1 MTDTRVSQINQ
12 HLAGTGLGCI
22 ELDELGRN
30 LAGLIIN
37 DSLVFLG
44 NLWSGHIWV
53 KKKKD
58 NIPKKEREGGKQR
71 EGRYKKIRYLP
82 DPYVLW
88 PPFQS

>member
-12 HLAGTGLGCI
+12 HLARTGLGCI
-22 ELDELGRN
+22 ELDELGGN

-44 NLWSGHIWV
+44 DLWSGHIWV
-53 KKKKD
+53 KKKTIYLK
-58 NIPKKEREGGKQR
+58 RRGKGENR
-71 EGRYKKIRYLP
+71 GKGRYKKVRYLP